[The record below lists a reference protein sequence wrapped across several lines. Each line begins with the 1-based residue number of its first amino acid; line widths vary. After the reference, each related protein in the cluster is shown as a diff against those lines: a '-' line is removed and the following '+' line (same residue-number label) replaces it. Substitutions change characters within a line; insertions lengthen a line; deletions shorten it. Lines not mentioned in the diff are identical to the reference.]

1 MLVQDAE
8 YSYIT
13 HDFFHEHALIVVKDS
28 GETRI
33 GDYISADKVNENSQI
48 FTHHLRDVIR
58 TSGYTKCPIT
68 GHLIRD
74 NRLVDPADEQ
84 EEENEDIFDRTK
96 ILKMHDDLGKFIIPL
111 YVTDKYTFF
120 SDRRVHN
127 YKYRDD
133 FNRDNITYELRWK
146 DSDIARSTAEVG
158 SPERAQRF
166 EAVKSKRSRKI
177 DELRKQILIQPKTP
191 IIVTEP
197 EK

>member
-1 MLVQDAE
+1 MQNTVTSL
-8 YSYIT
+8 T
-13 HDFFHEHALIVVKDS
+13 TFFHEHALIVVKDS

-96 ILKMHDDLGKFIIPL
+96 ILKMHDDL
-111 YVTDKYTFF
+111 
-120 SDRRVHN
+120 DRRVHN